1 MKLKHLILI
10 VILGFLLQCKKNE
23 DEKNLNTAIILSALL
38 STPSCSTGDFLNDPC
53 EQYSGGDT
61 TTFDSTESAFDL
73 EAANVVDPRRSIDF
87 QDGNANFNRT
97 WLPTGNSSVAGL
109 GPVFNNR
116 SCQGCHVKDG
126 RGRPPA
132 DGTSFSSMLIRLSI
146 SGSNPTTGGPLP
158 MTNFGTQ
165 LNTEG
170 ILEFGTGTQIPK
182 EGTANITYTEEPG
195 NFPDGES
202 YSLRKP
208 SYTITWNVGGGATQ
222 INVSNP
228 GQAYHPTNNPSG
240 TYFISPR
247 TAPMLPG
254 LGLLEAI
261 PESTIRSFV
270 DASDSNGDGISG
282 RANLVWDTTQAK
294 SFLGRFGWK
303 ANQPNL
309 THQNAS
315 AFLGDIGLTT
325 PIFPSE
331 NCATGQ
337 TVCATSPSGNGS
349 SPEISNERLARVTFY
364 TSLVSVPG
372 RRGWKSEDVKKGK
385 ELFIQIGCSSCHI
398 PRLKTG
404 DHSIAEIA
412 NQEIRP
418 YTDLLLHDMGD
429 ALSDHR
435 SDFLASGNEWRTTPL
450 WGLGLIERVNGHE
463 LLMHDGRARGIQE
476 AILWHGGEGEQSKNN
491 YKLLPKESRTKVL
504 SFLKS
509 L

>member
-1 MKLKHLILI
+1 MKSKHLILI
-10 VILGFLLQCKKNE
+10 SILLLVFDCKKKSN
-23 DEKNLNTAIILSALL
+23 DDTTTALILAAILS
-38 STPSCSTGDFLNDPC
+38 SSSCSSGDFLNDPC
-53 EQYSGGDT
+53 EQFSGGDT

-73 EAANVVDPRRSIDF
+73 EAANVSDSRRSIDF

-97 WLPTGNSSVAGL
+97 WLPAGNSSVTGL

-132 DGTSFSSMLIRLSI
+132 DGTTLSSMLIRLSAA
-146 SGSNPTTGGPLP
+146 GSNPTTGGPVA

-170 ILEFGTGTQIPK
+170 ILEYGTGTQIPK
-182 EGTANITYTEEPG
+182 EGTVTITYTEEAG
-195 NFPDGES
+195 SFPDGET

-208 SYTITWNVGGGATQ
+208 SYAITWNVGGGATQ
-222 INVSNP
+222 INVANP
-228 GQAYHPTNNPSG
+228 GQPYHPTNNPSG
-240 TYFISPR
+240 TFYISPR
-247 TAPMLPG
+247 TAPIVPG

-261 PESTIRSFV
+261 PESTIRSFADV
-270 DASDSNGDGISG
+270 SDSNGDGISG
-282 RANLVWDTTQAK
+282 KPNLVWDTTQAK
-294 SFLGRFGWK
+294 AFIGRFGWK

-309 THQNAS
+309 NHQNAS

-325 PIFPSE
+325 SVFPSE

-337 TVCATSPSGNGS
+337 TLCLASPTGNGS
-349 SPEISNERLARVTFY
+349 NPEISNDRLSRVTFY

-372 RRGWKSEDVKKGK
+372 RRNWKNEDVKKGK
-385 ELFIQIGCSSCHI
+385 ELFIEIGCSSCHI
-398 PRLKTG
+398 PRIKTG
-404 DHSIAEIA
+404 DHSIKEVA

-429 ALSDHR
+429 GLSDSR
-435 SDFLASGNEWRTTPL
+435 SDFLATGNEWRTTPL

-463 LLMHDGRARGIQE
+463 FLLHDGRARGVQE
-476 AILWHGGEGEQSKNN
+476 AILWHGGEAEQSKNK
-491 YKLLPKESRTKVL
+491 YKQLPKESRTKMI

>member
-1 MKLKHLILI
+1 MTPKHLILI
-10 VILGFLLQCKKNE
+10 SIFLLVFDCKKKSN
-23 DEKNLNTAIILSALL
+23 DDATKALILAAILS
-38 STPSCSTGDFLNDPC
+38 SSSCSSGDFLNDPC
-53 EQYSGGDT
+53 EQFSGGDT

-73 EAANVVDPRRSIDF
+73 EAANVVDSRRSIDF

-97 WLPTGNSSVAGL
+97 WLPAGNSSVTGL

-132 DGTSFSSMLIRLSI
+132 DGTSLSSMLIRLSI
-146 SGSNPTTGGPLP
+146 AGSNPTTGGPVA
-158 MTNFGTQ
+158 MANFGTQ

-170 ILEFGTGTQIPK
+170 ILEYGTGTQIPK
-182 EGTANITYTEEPG
+182 EGTVTITYTEEAG
-195 NFPDGES
+195 SFPDGET

-208 SYTITWNVGGGATQ
+208 SYAITWNVGGGATQ

-228 GQAYHPTNNPSG
+228 GQPYHATNNASG
-240 TYFISPR
+240 TYYISPR
-247 TAPMLPG
+247 TAPMVPG

-261 PESTIRSFV
+261 PESTIRSFA

-282 RANLVWDTTQAK
+282 KPNIVWDTTQAK
-294 SFLGRFGWK
+294 SFIGRFGWK

-309 THQNAS
+309 NHQNAS

-325 PIFPSE
+325 SVFPSE

-337 TVCATSPSGNGS
+337 TLCSASTTGNGS
-349 SPEISNERLARVTFY
+349 NPEISNDRLARVTFY

-372 RRGWKSEDVKKGK
+372 RRNWKNEDVKKGK
-385 ELFIQIGCSSCHI
+385 ELFIEIGCSSCHI
-398 PRLKTG
+398 PRIKTG
-404 DHSIAEIA
+404 DHSIREVA

-429 ALSDHR
+429 GLSDFR
-435 SDFLASGNEWRTTPL
+435 SDFLATGNEWRTTPL
-450 WGLGLIERVNGHE
+450 WGLGLVERVNGHE
-463 LLMHDGRARGIQE
+463 LLLHDGRARGVQE
-476 AILWHGGEGEQSKNN
+476 AILWHGGEAEQSKNK
-491 YKLLPKESRTKVL
+491 YKQLPKESRSKL
-504 SFLKS
+504 ISFLKS

>member
-1 MKLKHLILI
+1 MKSKHLILI
-10 VILGFLLQCKKNE
+10 SVLLLVLDCKKKSN
-23 DEKNLNTAIILSALL
+23 DDTTTAFILAALL
-38 STPSCSTGDFLNDPC
+38 SSSSCSSGDFLNDPC
-53 EQYSGGDT
+53 EQFSGGDT

-73 EAANVVDPRRSIDF
+73 EAANVVDSRRSIDF

-97 WLPTGNSSVAGL
+97 WLPAGNSSVTGL

-132 DGTSFSSMLIRLSI
+132 DGTSLSSMLIRLSAA
-146 SGSNPTTGGPLP
+146 GSNPTTGGPVA

-170 ILEFGTGTQIPK
+170 ILEYGTGTQIPK
-182 EGTANITYTEEPG
+182 EGTVTITYTEEPG
-195 NFPDGES
+195 SFPDGET

-208 SYTITWNVGGGATQ
+208 SYAITWNVGGGATQ
-222 INVSNP
+222 INVTNP
-228 GQAYHPTNNPSG
+228 GQPYHATNNPSG
-240 TYFISPR
+240 TYYISPR
-247 TAPMLPG
+247 TAPMVPG

-261 PESTIRSFV
+261 PESTIRSFADV
-270 DASDSNGDGISG
+270 SDSNGDGISG
-282 RANLVWDTTQAK
+282 KPNIVWDTTQAK
-294 SFLGRFGWK
+294 TFIGRFGWK

-309 THQNAS
+309 NHQNAS

-325 PIFPSE
+325 SVFPTE

-337 TVCATSPSGNGS
+337 TLCSASPTGNGS
-349 SPEISNERLARVTFY
+349 NPEISDDRLARVTFY

-372 RRGWKSEDVKKGK
+372 RRNWKNEDVKKGK
-385 ELFIQIGCSSCHI
+385 ELFIEIGCSSCHI
-398 PRLKTG
+398 PRIKTG
-404 DHSIAEIA
+404 DHSIREVA

-429 ALSDHR
+429 GLSDFR
-435 SDFLASGNEWRTTPL
+435 SDFLATGNEWRTTPL
-450 WGLGLIERVNGHE
+450 WGLGLVERVNGHE
-463 LLMHDGRARGIQE
+463 LLLHDGRARGVQE
-476 AILWHGGEGEQSKNN
+476 AILWHGGEAEQSKNRF
-491 YKLLPKESRTKVL
+491 KQLPKESRSKMI

>member
-1 MKLKHLILI
+1 MKSKHLILFS
-10 VILGFLLQCKKNE
+10 ILFLVFNCKKKSN
-23 DEKNLNTAIILSALL
+23 DDTTTALILAAILS
-38 STPSCSTGDFLNDPC
+38 SSSCSSGDFLNDPC

-73 EAANVVDPRRSIDF
+73 EAANVVDSKRSIDF

-97 WLPTGNSSVAGL
+97 WLPAGNSSVAGL

-132 DGTSFSSMLIRLSI
+132 DGTSLASMLIRLSAA
-146 SGSNPTTGGPLP
+146 GVNPTTGGPVA

-170 ILEFGTGTQIPK
+170 ILEYGTGTQIPK
-182 EGTANITYTEEPG
+182 EGTVTITYTEEVG
-195 NFPDGES
+195 SFPDGET

-208 SYTITWNVGGGATQ
+208 SYAITWNVGGGATQ
-222 INVSNP
+222 INVANP
-228 GQAYHPTNNPSG
+228 GQPYHPTTNAAG

-247 TAPMLPG
+247 TAPMVPG

-261 PESTIRSFV
+261 PESTIRSFADV
-270 DASDSNGDGISG
+270 SDSNGDGISG
-282 RANLVWDTTQAK
+282 KPNLVWDTTQAK
-294 SFLGRFGWK
+294 AFIGRFGWK

-309 THQNAS
+309 NHQNAS

-325 PIFPSE
+325 PVFPTE

-337 TVCATSPSGNGS
+337 TVCTASPSGNGTN
-349 SPEISNERLARVTFY
+349 PEISSDRLSRVTFY

-372 RRGWKSEDVKKGK
+372 RRNWKNDEVRKGK
-385 ELFIQIGCSSCHI
+385 ELFIEIGCSSCHI
-398 PRLKTG
+398 PRIKTG
-404 DHSIAEIA
+404 HHSISEVA

-429 ALSDHR
+429 GLSDFR
-435 SDFLASGNEWRTTPL
+435 SDFLATGNEWRTTPL
-450 WGLGLIERVNGHE
+450 WGLGLVERVNGHE
-463 LLMHDGRARGIQE
+463 LLLHDGRARGVQE
-476 AILWHGGEGEQSKNN
+476 AILWHGGEAEQIKNK
-491 YKLLPKESRTKVL
+491 YKQLPKLSRAKVI

>member
-1 MKLKHLILI
+1 MTPKHLILI
-10 VILGFLLQCKKNE
+10 SIFLLVFDCKKKSN
-23 DEKNLNTAIILSALL
+23 DDATKALILAAILS
-38 STPSCSTGDFLNDPC
+38 SSSCSSGDFLNDPC
-53 EQYSGGDT
+53 EQFSGGDT

-73 EAANVVDPRRSIDF
+73 EAANVVDSRRSIDF

-97 WLPTGNSSVAGL
+97 WLPAGNSSVTGL

-132 DGTSFSSMLIRLSI
+132 DGTSLSSMLIRLSI
-146 SGSNPTTGGPLP
+146 AGSNPTTGGPVA
-158 MTNFGTQ
+158 MANFGTQ

-170 ILEFGTGTQIPK
+170 ILEYGTGTQIPK
-182 EGTANITYTEEPG
+182 EGTVTITYTEEAG
-195 NFPDGES
+195 SFPDGET

-208 SYTITWNVGGGATQ
+208 SYAITWNVGGGATQ

-228 GQAYHPTNNPSG
+228 GQPYHATNNASG
-240 TYFISPR
+240 TYYISPR
-247 TAPMLPG
+247 TAPMVPG

-261 PESTIRSFV
+261 PESTIRSFA

-282 RANLVWDTTQAK
+282 KPNIVWDTTQAK
-294 SFLGRFGWK
+294 SFIGRFGWK

-309 THQNAS
+309 NHQNAS

-325 PIFPSE
+325 SVFPSE

-337 TVCATSPSGNGS
+337 TLCSASATGNGS
-349 SPEISNERLARVTFY
+349 NPEISNDRLARVTFY

-372 RRGWKSEDVKKGK
+372 RRNWKNEDVKKGK
-385 ELFIQIGCSSCHI
+385 ELFIEIGCSSCHI
-398 PRLKTG
+398 PRIKTG
-404 DHSIAEIA
+404 DHSIREVA

-429 ALSDHR
+429 GLSDFR
-435 SDFLASGNEWRTTPL
+435 SDFLATGNEWRTTPL
-450 WGLGLIERVNGHE
+450 WGLGLVERVNGHE
-463 LLMHDGRARGIQE
+463 LLLHDGRARGVQE
-476 AILWHGGEGEQSKNN
+476 AILWHGGEAEQSKNK
-491 YKLLPKESRTKVL
+491 YKQLPKESRSKL
-504 SFLKS
+504 ISFLKS

>member
-1 MKLKHLILI
+1 MTPKHLILI
-10 VILGFLLQCKKNE
+10 SIFLLVFDCKKKSN
-23 DEKNLNTAIILSALL
+23 DDATKALILAAILS
-38 STPSCSTGDFLNDPC
+38 SSSCSSGDFLNDPC
-53 EQYSGGDT
+53 EQFSGGDT

-73 EAANVVDPRRSIDF
+73 EAANVVDSRRSIDF

-97 WLPTGNSSVAGL
+97 WLPAGNSSVTGL

-132 DGTSFSSMLIRLSI
+132 DGTSLSSMLIRLSI
-146 SGSNPTTGGPLP
+146 AGSNPTTGGPVA
-158 MTNFGTQ
+158 MANFGTQ

-170 ILEFGTGTQIPK
+170 ILEYGTGTQIPK
-182 EGTANITYTEEPG
+182 EGTVTITYTEEAG
-195 NFPDGES
+195 SFPDGET

-208 SYTITWNVGGGATQ
+208 SYAITWNVGGGATQ

-228 GQAYHPTNNPSG
+228 GQPYHATNNASG
-240 TYFISPR
+240 TYYISPR
-247 TAPMLPG
+247 TAPMVPG

-261 PESTIRSFV
+261 PESTIRSFA

-282 RANLVWDTTQAK
+282 KPNIVWDTTQAK
-294 SFLGRFGWK
+294 SFIGRFGWK

-309 THQNAS
+309 NHQNAS

-325 PIFPSE
+325 SVFPSE

-337 TVCATSPSGNGS
+337 TLCSASTTGNGS
-349 SPEISNERLARVTFY
+349 NPEISNDRLARVTFY

-372 RRGWKSEDVKKGK
+372 RRNWKNEDVKKGK
-385 ELFIQIGCSSCHI
+385 ELFIEIGCSSCHI
-398 PRLKTG
+398 PRIKTG
-404 DHSIAEIA
+404 DHPIREVA

-429 ALSDHR
+429 GLSDFR
-435 SDFLASGNEWRTTPL
+435 SDFLATGNEWRTTPL
-450 WGLGLIERVNGHE
+450 WGLGLVERVNGHE
-463 LLMHDGRARGIQE
+463 LLLHDGRARGVQE
-476 AILWHGGEGEQSKNN
+476 AILWHGGEAEQSKNK
-491 YKLLPKESRTKVL
+491 YKQLPKESRSKL
-504 SFLKS
+504 ISFLKS